1 MARTVK
7 VEVPGTTA
15 NCGSGFDA
23 VGMACTIYNDF
34 ELTLTDRLG
43 FSLKVT
49 GEGAGA
55 IPENDRNIALQAVK
69 MVFEKTGQ
77 MYQGIEIK
85 MHNRIPLARGLG
97 SSAAAIVAGLV
108 AANEITGNTLTKQEL
123 FDMATEI
130 EGHPDN
136 VAPAIFGGIT
146 VSTVSEENQAKKAHC
161 LRFMPNKPLN
171 LIVAV
176 PDFKLSTKAAR
187 QVLPEAVPVKDAV
200 FNIARAAMLIGAL
213 SQGEF
218 EHLGYA
224 LQDKLHQPYRE
235 KLIPGMQDVFT
246 AANKNGA
253 FGSVISGA
261 GPCLIA
267 FACGNTTKIG
277 DAMVAAFAKHSIK
290 ASFYDLLIDPTGAK
304 VISVE

>member
-1 MARTVK
+1 VQ
-7 VEVPGTTA
+7 VPGTTA

-34 ELTLTDRLG
+34 ELTMTENQG

-69 MVFEKTGQ
+69 MVFEKIGYS
-77 MYQGIEIK
+77 YQGIQIR

-108 AANEITGNTLTKQEL
+108 AANAITGDKLTKQEI
-123 FDMATEI
+123 FDMATQL

-146 VSTVSEENQAKKAHC
+146 VSTVSRGLNKQAHC
-161 LRFMPNKPLN
+161 LRFMPNKALK
-171 LIVAV
+171 LVVAV

-187 QVLPEAVPVKDAV
+187 QVLPEAVPMKDAV
-200 FNIARAAMLIGAL
+200 FNISRAAMLIGAL
-213 SQGEF
+213 SQGKF
-218 EHLGYA
+218 EYLSFG
-224 LQDKLHQPYRE
+224 LEDKIHQPYRE
-235 KLIPGMQDVFT
+235 KLIPGMQDVFK

-253 FGSVISGA
+253 LGSAISGA

-267 FACGNTTKIG
+267 FTEGNAQKIG
-277 DAMVAAFAKHSIK
+277 NAMIAAFAKHNVK
-290 ASFYDLLIDPTGAK
+290 ANFYELLIDPTGAK
-304 VISVE
+304 VVS

>member
-1 MARTVK
+1 MAITVK
-7 VEVPGTTA
+7 VQVPGTTA

-34 ELTLTDRLG
+34 ELTLTEKPG

-55 IPENDRNIALQAVK
+55 IPEDDRNIALQAIK
-69 MVFEKTGQ
+69 LVFEKVGQ
-77 MYQGIEIK
+77 NYQGIQIK

-108 AANEITGNTLTKQEL
+108 AANEAAGGKLTKQDIL
-123 FDMATEI
+123 DMATQI

-146 VSTVSEENQAKKAHC
+146 VSTVSGDKQNKKAHC
-161 LRFMPNKPLN
+161 LRFMPDKLLN

-187 QVLPEAVPVKDAV
+187 QVLPEAVPLKDAV
-200 FNIARAAMLIGAL
+200 FNISRVAMLIGAL

-218 EHLGYA
+218 QHLGYG
-224 LQDKLHQPYRE
+224 LEDRLHQPYRE
-235 KLIPGMQDVFT
+235 KLIPGMQDVFK

-253 FGSVISGA
+253 LGSAISGA

-267 FACGNTTKIG
+267 FAEGNTKQIG
-277 DAMVAAFAKHSIK
+277 DAMVAAFAKHNIS
-290 ASFYDLLIDPTGAK
+290 ASYYELSIDPNGAK
-304 VISVE
+304 VIS